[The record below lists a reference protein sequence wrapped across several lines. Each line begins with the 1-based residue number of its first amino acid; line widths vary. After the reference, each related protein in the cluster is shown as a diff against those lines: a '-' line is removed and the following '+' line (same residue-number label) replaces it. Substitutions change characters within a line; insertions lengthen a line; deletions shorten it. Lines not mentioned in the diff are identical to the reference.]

1 MAAFRRYH
9 VAIKGE
15 SHLLIHNDNL
25 DFQTFLKKWQ
35 MDPANKGKST
45 PGDDR
50 TPAFTWIG
58 YLYTSF
64 GKLVIPSDNLMSM
77 FRDGGKRTPT
87 GKRGGTFK
95 AQSQSGIIVD
105 QASWPLLIGGKEVPF
120 EPIKRLMDNPS
131 YEEHEA
137 AVIPMGFELF
147 AKRATV
153 GTSKHVRVR
162 PRFTEWATEGTI
174 TVVDDAITTEI
185 LTSILSSAGMYV
197 GLGDWRP
204 GAPKAPGPFGK
215 FTVTVKEI

>member
-87 GKRGGTFK
+87 
-95 AQSQSGIIVD
+95 
-105 QASWPLLIGGKEVPF
+105 GKEVPF